1 MKSMLASMAVV
12 LAFCAAPAAAA
23 EFPKTG
29 SAEYDTYYVDNTVE
43 KIDSGAGTGVIGEET
58 GITRNVKGEG
68 PFHDM
73 SVRCL
78 YHWSVVGETNHF
90 NGSCVETD
98 KDGDN
103 VFTTFDDKNHYLMG
117 GTGKYKG
124 ITGTVPYTFRGT
136 SRGGRRPRGLYRQP
150 QGHLGDQITEAAADC
165 SEPCQGVDGRIST
178 GPAKVDQ
185 SDQGYNSSQGWTM
198 RSSGTDHLGAT
209 DRL

>member
-12 LAFCAAPAAAA
+12 LTFCAAPAAAA

-29 SAEYDTYYVDNTVE
+29 SAEYDTYYVDNVVA
-43 KIDSGAGTGVIGEET
+43 KIDSGAGTGTIADST

-78 YHWSVVGETNHF
+78 YHSSSVQDTFHF

-124 ITGTVPYTFRGT
+124 IMGTIPYTFVELHDT
-136 SRGGRRPRGLYRQP
+136 VGGR
-150 QGHLGDQITEAAADC
+150 AAYI
-165 SEPCQGVDGRIST
+165 VNH
-178 GPAKVDQ
+178 K
-185 SDQGYNSSQGWTM
+185 
-198 RSSGTDHLGAT
+198 AT
-209 DRL
+209 WEIK

>member
-12 LAFCAAPAAAA
+12 LTFCAAPAAAA

-29 SAEYDTYYVDNTVE
+29 SAEYDTYYVDNPVA
-43 KIDSGAGTGVIGEET
+43 KIDSGVGTGTIVDET

-78 YHWSVVGETNHF
+78 YHTSSVGETFHY

-124 ITGTVPYTFRGT
+124 ITGTVPYTIVELHDT
-136 SRGGRRPRGLYRQP
+136 VGGR
-150 QGHLGDQITEAAADC
+150 AALI
-165 SEPCQGVDGRIST
+165 VNH
-178 GPAKVDQ
+178 K
-185 SDQGYNSSQGWTM
+185 
-198 RSSGTDHLGAT
+198 AT
-209 DRL
+209 WEIK

>member
-1 MKSMLASMAVV
+1 MKSMLASMAVA

-29 SAEYDTYYVDNTVE
+29 SAEYDTYYVDNTLA
-43 KIDSGAGTGVIGEET
+43 KIDSGAGTGGIVDTT

-78 YHWSVVGETNHF
+78 YHWSAVGETLHF

-103 VFTTFDDKNHYLMG
+103 VFTTFDDNNHYMMG

-124 ITGTVPYTFRGT
+124 ITGTVPYTVT
-136 SRGGRRPRGLYRQP
+136 ELHAAAGGR
-150 QGHLGDQITEAAADC
+150 
-165 SEPCQGVDGRIST
+165 
-178 GPAKVDQ
+178 
-185 SDQGYNSSQGWTM
+185 
-198 RSSGTDHLGAT
+198 GALIVNHKAT
-209 DRL
+209 WEIK

>member
-1 MKSMLASMAVV
+1 MKSMLASMT
-12 LAFCAAPAAAA
+12 LTLCAFQFWAFPAASAD
-23 EFPKTG
+23 FPKTG
-29 SAEYDTYYVDNTVE
+29 EAEYDTYYVGNTVA
-43 KIDSGAGTGVIGEET
+43 KFDSGAGTGAIVDET

-78 YHWSVVGETNHF
+78 YHRSSVGETVHL

-124 ITGTVPYTFRGT
+124 ITGTVPFTVVVLHET
-136 SRGGRRPRGLYRQP
+136 VGGRTALIVN
-150 QGHLGDQITEAAADC
+150 H
-165 SEPCQGVDGRIST
+165 
-178 GPAKVDQ
+178 K
-185 SDQGYNSSQGWTM
+185 
-198 RSSGTDHLGAT
+198 AT
-209 DRL
+209 WEIK

>member
-12 LAFCAAPAAAA
+12 FTFCAAPASAA

-29 SAEYDTYYVDNTVE
+29 SAEYDTYYVYNTVA
-43 KIDSGAGTGVIGEET
+43 KIDSGAGSGAIVDIT

-68 PFHDM
+68 PFNDM

-78 YHWSVVGETNHF
+78 CHWSSVGETFHF

-103 VFTTFDDKNHYLMG
+103 VFTTFDDKTHYLMG

-124 ITGTVPYTFRGT
+124 ITGTVPYTVMELHEAV
-136 SRGGRRPRGLYRQP
+136 GGR
-150 QGHLGDQITEAAADC
+150 EAHI
-165 SEPCQGVDGRIST
+165 VNH
-178 GPAKVDQ
+178 K
-185 SDQGYNSSQGWTM
+185 
-198 RSSGTDHLGAT
+198 AT
-209 DRL
+209 WEIK